1 MNTVFQDYALFPHM
15 SVVDNVA
22 YGLKVH
28 GVDHAERY
36 DRAHKML
43 DLVQLDSKANNKPR
57 ELSGGQ
63 QQRVALARAL
73 VLEPKVLLL
82 DEPLSALD
90 MKLRQQMQVELKQLQ
105 RDLHITFVF
114 VTHDQQEAM
123 VMSDRIA
130 VFNKGRVQQIGTPA
144 EIYNHPANSFVASFV
159 GTMNFIPETI
169 VTANGFSAGSY
180 TVRPERIVF
189 VDADDNPDMVTV
201 EGQVTDCI
209 YLGTEYRILIK
220 LTTRETFT
228 VVRPVGETVPER
240 GENIR
245 LAWRKNDQILLEEH

>member
-1 MNTVFQDYALFPHM
+1 M
-15 SVVDNVA
+15 
-22 YGLKVH
+22 
-28 GVDHAERY
+28 
-36 DRAHKML
+36 
-43 DLVQLDSKANNKPR
+43 
-57 ELSGGQ
+57 
-63 QQRVALARAL
+63 
-73 VLEPKVLLL
+73 
-82 DEPLSALD
+82 
-90 MKLRQQMQVELKQLQ
+90 ELKQLQ

-169 VTANGFSAGSY
+169 VMANGFSAGSY

-189 VDADDNPDMVTV
+189 VDADDDPDMVTV

-220 LTTRETFT
+220 LATRETFT